1 MEHLTSDAL
10 LQFWSALGALLATL
24 LLTAGTLWASAQVTT
39 QARQLWGAVRGY
51 TPQVR
56 AEVDEPGDAINT
68 ELAQLTTV
76 PAAVWAALLPAF
88 VDALAAGLERALDEA
103 ASGDPPAA

>member
-1 MEHLTSDAL
+1 MELLTSDAL
-10 LQFWSALGALLATL
+10 LQLWSALGALLATL
-24 LLTAGTLWASAQVTT
+24 LLAAGALWASAQVTT
-39 QARQLWGAVRGY
+39 QARQLWAAVRGY

-56 AEVDEPGDAINT
+56 AAVDEPGDPLNAK
-68 ELAQLTTV
+68 LADLTTI

-88 VDALAAGLERALDEA
+88 VDALAAGLERARDDA

>member
-1 MEHLTSDAL
+1 MQLLTSDTL
-10 LQFWSALGALLATL
+10 LQLWGALGALLATL
-24 LLTAGTLWASAQVTT
+24 LLTAGTLWASAQLTT
-39 QARQLWGAVRGY
+39 QARTLWRAVRGY

-56 AEVDEPGDAINT
+56 AAVDQPGDTVNT
-68 ELAQLTTV
+68 ELARLTTV

-88 VDALAAGLERALDEA
+88 VDALAAGLERASAES